1 MMLTNKEV
9 GGSAPV
15 IDGVDSLP
23 LILAL
28 NSGGEALHWITYQDS
43 AFYSAKGKIL
53 WSVGQY
59 EVLLRGGINVKT
71 GKQSTLILDTIVALD
86 NGTSPTKYRRTA
98 PALNN
103 RELFTRDRN
112 VCAYCAT
119 KYANGKLTRDH
130 VHPKSKGGPDV
141 WQNVVTACRS
151 CNQRKDDRTPE
162 QANMQL
168 TYVPY
173 VPSYHEALILKNRR
187 ILADQMEWLIKGVPR
202 ESRLHSDPLPVF
214 GHEA

>member
-1 MMLTNKEV
+1 MLVRKEASV
-9 GGSAPV
+9 GESPV
-15 IDGVDSLP
+15 VDGLDHLP

-28 NSGGEALHWITYQDS
+28 NSGGEPLQWITYQDS
-43 AFYSAKGKIL
+43 AFYAAKGKIL

-59 EVLLRGGINVKT
+59 EVRLRGGTNAIT
-71 GKQSTLILDTIVALD
+71 GLQSTLSIDTIVALD
-86 NGTSPTKYRRTA
+86 NGTSPSAYRRTA

-112 VCAYCAT
+112 VCAYCGNVYT
-119 KYANGKLTRDH
+119 HGKLTRDH

-141 WQNVVTACRS
+141 WQNVVTACRG

-162 QANMQL
+162 QAHMQL
-168 TYVPY
+168 IYVPY

-187 ILADQMEWLIKGVPR
+187 ILADQMEYLMKGVPR
-202 ESRLHSDPLPVF
+202 DSRLHSDPLPVYS
-214 GHEA
+214 GV